1 MDEIIFLKN
10 SKGCHVTN
18 YNSKHDLS
26 NIKKMNDIV
35 FEKYSN
41 IIKLLRNGGTYKWIG
56 EIEKKRTRFYAK
68 KTKAIL
74 NI

>member
-10 SKGCHVTN
+10 SKGCHVTK
-18 YNSKHDLS
+18 YKSKHNLND
-26 NIKKMNDIV
+26 IKKLNDII

-41 IIKLLRNGGTYKWIG
+41 IIKFLRNDKTYKWIG
-56 EIEKKRTRFYAK
+56 EIERKRTRFYAK

-74 NI
+74 SI